1 MENCIFCKIIN
12 KEIPSEIIYEN
23 DKIIVFKDI
32 NPKADIHL
40 LIVPK
45 KHIENINVIT
55 EEDKNLLSEMILT
68 AKKIAI
74 DLKIDLNKS
83 GYKLIFNVGRGA
95 GQTVDHLHL
104 HLLSGF
110 YNRSLSDI

>member
-1 MENCIFCKIIN
+1 MEDCIFCKIIN
-12 KEIPSEIIYEN
+12 KELPSEIVYEN
-23 DKIIVFKDI
+23 DKIIVFKDV
-32 NPKADIHL
+32 NPKAEIHL

-55 EEDKNLLSEMILT
+55 DEDKGLLSEMLIV

-74 DLKIDLNKS
+74 DLKINLDTQ

-95 GQTVDHLHL
+95 GQTINHIHL

-110 YNRSLSDI
+110 SNQSLSEI